1 MMERN
6 TNNLEKFFKKDNSLT
21 NYYKEYISY
30 LSSILYKLDVEKIN
44 KIIDVFINAKKNN
57 NKIFFIGNGGSAST
71 SSHFMEDLN
80 NVSSFKSISLTDN
93 IACITAL
100 GNDNGYENIFLG
112 QLKNLF
118 SSGDVVVGISA
129 SGKSPNI
136 IKAIEYVNNNN
147 GISVGLIG
155 FDGGI
160 MKNICKYYIHIETMK
175 DEFGP
180 VEDIHIILCH
190 LICTYL
196 KFRLNDDD
204 D

>member
-1 MMERN
+1 MKERKN
-6 TNNLEKFFKKDNSLT
+6 INNLEKFFKKDNSLT
-21 NYYKEYISY
+21 NYCNEYISY

-44 KIIDVFINAKKNN
+44 QIIDVFINAKNDNK
-57 NKIFFIGNGGSAST
+57 KIFFIGNGGSAST

-80 NVSSFKSISLTDN
+80 NVSSSFKSISLTDN

-100 GNDNGYENIFLG
+100 GNDNGYDDVFLG

-118 SSGDVVVGISA
+118 SPGDVVVGISA
-129 SGKSPNI
+129 SGESSNI

-175 DEFGP
+175 GEFGP

-196 KFRLNDDD
+196 KFRLNDD
-204 D
+204 